1 MQRLKYFV
9 RVAAIAA
16 AMMCLGTLPARAVFN
31 PPVCK
36 NSFTEQ
42 QEITEGNKVAA
53 QVYQQMPVLPDSSP
67 ISQYVS
73 QLGMKLV
80 SVAPGYHWPYNFHVV
95 ASEDINAFALP
106 GGSIFINLGTVRAAE
121 TEAQLAGVMAHETSH
136 VVMRHAT
143 CNITKQQ
150 APRMGLGIASVLSQ
164 VLLGNSALGSLA
176 QAGLGMGAN
185 LAFLRM
191 SRDDEKQA
199 DLLGTDIL
207 YDAGYDPRGL
217 PQFFETIQAKYG
229 NGGAQFM
236 SDHPNPGN
244 RTEYVNAE
252 IATLP
257 PRDNP
262 RVTTPEFTRIHALAM
277 NEKVY
282 TAKEVQDG
290 AWRKTGHYAVVAG
303 GPAQVVNTPPD
314 DLNNGQSSGQ
324 SGQASGVRLS
334 AAALGIKDRMTSY
347 QGQGFSVNY
356 PSSWQKGAG
365 QNGNVAFVPVNG
377 SGQGGIAY
385 GVIIDSTQPQGGV
398 TDASSLTQVTT
409 ALVQQ
414 LSQQNGGL
422 TQLGQ
427 ISGMKVGGRLAQSV
441 ELRGKSPVQD
451 NGTALPERDWLV
463 TVARPDGNV
472 NYMIFISPEPD
483 FATLRPVF
491 NSMLKS
497 FRVQ

>member
-1 MQRLKYFV
+1 MQRLKGFV
-9 RVAAIAA
+9 RVAAMAA
-16 AMMCLGTLPARAVFN
+16 ALMFSGAPAWAVFQ

-53 QVYQQMPVLPDSSP
+53 QVFQQMPVLPDSSP
-67 ISQYVS
+67 VSRYVS

-80 SVAPGYHWPYNFHVV
+80 AQAPGYHWPYNFHVV

-106 GGSIFINLGTVRAAE
+106 GGSIFVNLGTVRAAE
-121 TEAQLAGVMAHETSH
+121 TEAQLAGVMAHEISH

-150 APRMGLGIASVLSQ
+150 APRMGFGIASVLSQ
-164 VLLGNSALGSLA
+164 VFLGNGALGSLA
-176 QAGLGMGAN
+176 QAGIGMGAN
-185 LAFLRM
+185 LTFLRM

-217 PQFFETIQAKYG
+217 PQFFEIIQAKYG

-257 PRDNP
+257 RRDHP
-262 RVTTPEFTRIHALAM
+262 IVTSAEFTRVHALAM

-290 AWRKTGHYAVVAG
+290 AWRSTGHYAVMAG
-303 GPAQVVNTPPD
+303 GPGQVVNAPAPSG
-314 DLNNGQSSGQ
+314 NNGQQQGQ
-324 SGQASGVRLS
+324 TAGVRLS
-334 AAALGIKDRMTSY
+334 RAAMGLKDRLVTY
-347 QGQGFSVNY
+347 QGAGFSVKY
-356 PSSWQKGAG
+356 PSGWKKGAG
-365 QNGNVAFVPVNG
+365 QNGNVAFVPQNG
-377 SGQGGIAY
+377 AGQGGIAY
-385 GVIIDSTQPQGGV
+385 GALVDGAQWQGGV
-398 TDASSLTQVTT
+398 TDASSLSQATA

-414 LSQQNGGL
+414 LSRENGGL
-422 TQLGQ
+422 EQLGQ
-427 ISGMKVGGRLAQSV
+427 ISSIRVGGQMGNSV
-441 ELRGKSPVQD
+441 ELRGRSPVYQ
-451 NGTALPERDWLV
+451 NGVQMSERDWLV
-463 TVARPDGNV
+463 TVARPDGKL
-472 NYMIFISPEPD
+472 NYMVFIAPEQD
-483 FATLRPVF
+483 FGTMRPLF
-491 NSMLKS
+491 SSMLKS

>member
-1 MQRLKYFV
+1 MHRLKHFV

-16 AMMCLGTLPARAVFN
+16 AILCAGPPQAWAVFN

-36 NSFTEQ
+36 NAFTEQ

-67 ISQYVS
+67 VSRYVS

-80 SVAPGYHWPYNFHVV
+80 SFAPGYHWPYNFHVV
-95 ASEDINAFALP
+95 DSEDINAFALP
-106 GGSIFINLGTVRAAE
+106 GGSVFVNLGTVRAAE
-121 TEAQLAGVMAHETSH
+121 TEAQLAGVMAHEISH

-150 APRMGLGIASVLSQ
+150 APRMGFGIASVLSQ
-164 VLLGNSALGSLA
+164 VLLGNSALGTLA

-185 LAFLRM
+185 LTFLRM

-229 NGGAQFM
+229 SGGAQFL

-257 PRDNP
+257 PRSNP
-262 RVTTPEFTRIHALAM
+262 RVTSPEFTRIHALAM

-290 AWRKTGHYAVVAG
+290 AWRQTGHYAVTAD
-303 GPAQVVNTPPD
+303 GPGQIVNAPTDGPD
-314 DLNNGQSSGQ
+314 Q
-324 SGQASGVRLS
+324 SGATSPAVRLGPG
-334 AAALGIKDRMTSY
+334 ALGLRDPLASY
-347 QGQGFSVNY
+347 RGQNFSVKC
-356 PSSWQKGAG
+356 PSSWQSSAG
-365 QNGNVAFVPVNG
+365 QNGNVAFVPTNG

-385 GVIIDSTQPQGGV
+385 GVIVDSVQPQGGV
-398 TDASSLTQVTT
+398 TNAGSLTQATT

-427 ISGMKVGGRLAQSV
+427 ISGTKVGGRIAQSV
-441 ELRGKSPVQD
+441 MLSGTSPVVQ
-451 NGTALPERDWLV
+451 NGKPLTERDWLV

-472 NYMIFISPEPD
+472 SYLIFIAPEPD
-483 FATLRPVF
+483 FSTLRPVF
-491 NSMLKS
+491 DSMLKS

>member
-1 MQRLKYFV
+1 MQGLKGFV
-9 RVAAIAA
+9 RVAVAA
-16 AMMCLGTLPARAVFN
+16 VAMLCMGTLPARAVFH

-36 NSFTEQ
+36 NAFTEQ

-53 QVYQQMPVLPDSSP
+53 QVFQQMPVLPDSSP
-67 ISQYVS
+67 ISQYVRN
-73 QLGMKLV
+73 LGMKLV
-80 SVAPGYHWPYNFHVV
+80 SNAPGYHWPYNFHVV

-106 GGSIFINLGTVRAAE
+106 GGSVFVNLGTVRAAE
-121 TEAQLAGVMAHETSH
+121 TEAQLAGVMAHEISH

-150 APRMGLGIASVLSQ
+150 APRLGFGIASVLSQ
-164 VLLGNSALGSLA
+164 VLLGNSTLGSLA
-176 QAGLGMGAN
+176 QAGLGISAN
-185 LAFLRM
+185 LTFLRM

-229 NGGAQFM
+229 SGGAQFL

-257 PRDNP
+257 PRSNP
-262 RVTTPEFTRIHALAM
+262 RVTSTEFTNAHALAM
-277 NEKVY
+277 KEKVY

-303 GPAQVVNTPPD
+303 GPGQVVNAPAQTGND
-314 DLNNGQSSGQ
+314 Q
-324 SGQASGVRLS
+324 SGAAAAGVRLGRD
-334 AAALGIKDRMTSY
+334 ALGLRDRMTSY
-347 QGQGFSVNY
+347 QGQGFSVKY
-356 PSSWQKGAG
+356 PSSWQKGVG
-365 QNGNVAFVPVNG
+365 QNGNAAFVPANG

-385 GVIIDSTQPQGGV
+385 GVIVDSAQTQGGV
-398 TDASSLTQVTT
+398 TDAGSLTQATT

-427 ISGMKVGGRLAQSV
+427 VSGTRVGGRLAQSV
-441 ELRGKSPVQD
+441 ELRGKSPVQE
-451 NGTALPERDWLV
+451 NGAALTERDWLV

-472 NYMIFISPEPD
+472 NYLVFIAPEPD

-491 NSMLKS
+491 DSILKS